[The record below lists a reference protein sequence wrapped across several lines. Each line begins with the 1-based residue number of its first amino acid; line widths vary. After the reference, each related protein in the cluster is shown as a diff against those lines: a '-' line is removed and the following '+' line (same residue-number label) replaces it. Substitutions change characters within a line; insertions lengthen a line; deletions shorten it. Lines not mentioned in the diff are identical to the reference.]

1 MHPYIIMVT
10 YIQQL

>member
-1 MHPYIIMVT
+1 MHPYISMVT